1 MSIVVDFPGGNVY
14 HNKRLRTYE
23 KCTGIQLYNCEY
35 SLDISLVDETTW
47 KQRRTK
53 DMSIF
58 MLGIDHNMAPVD
70 IRALF
75 AFTRK
80 NTGEALLKLKKEPG
94 ICGCII
100 LSTCNRLELWVS
112 TEENEKPEL
121 YQWLCRLK
129 GIEGEEYRK
138 YFISRENEEAVEHLF
153 YLTSGL
159 KSQILGEDQ
168 ILTQVKDAL
177 SFAREEFTTDS
188 VLEVLFR
195 MAVTAGKKIKTEVP
209 FSHGNPSVIH
219 QAIRFLEEGGYHV
232 RNKVCMVIGNGEM
245 GKMAAQTLREA
256 GADVTVT
263 IRQYRSGVVNIPVGC
278 SRINYGERMDY
289 LPECDL
295 VVSATA
301 SPNYTLTEE
310 LFEDVRVERPMILI
324 DLAVPRDIDPEIRK
338 KENITLYDMDSF
350 RTSETP
356 KELADNLEAAGKI
369 VKEQMEEFSQWL
381 DGRDIIPRI
390 QEIKADAVEDLN
402 LRIEKIFRKTPME
415 DSDRE
420 KLKKAVDTAAG
431 KVVNKLIFGL
441 RDSLNQDVFL
451 ECVEGLEKL
460 YEE

>member
-14 HNKRLRTYE
+14 HYKRLRTYE

-177 SFAREEFTTDS
+177 SFAREEFATDS

-195 MAVTAGKKIKTEVP
+195 MAVTAGKKTEVP

-369 VKEQMEEFSQWL
+369 VKEQMEEFFQWL